1 MKNKFLILLALFGF
15 LANSQTHRFIYD
27 VEYKKDSTST
37 LMTKENWHLDI
48 FATHSDYY
56 SRVFFVA
63 DSLINNNIPFPK
75 EMKLNTSNII
85 SHKKGSQ
92 DFEEYDLL
100 ENTVLNLKS
109 KDSQIW
115 KLSDEKKVINGLTL
129 QKATTNWGKRNWMA
143 WFAKEILFQE
153 GPYKFHGLPG
163 LIVELEDDKGN
174 YKFSLVKSEN
184 FKESQEN
191 QFIEMSKKMGVPVTW
206 EKYKSSKLS
215 YYDSPVNFIKNAIG
229 SSNNSEFFL
238 NDGTVV
244 NSKNQRE
251 INETL
256 RTQLKKFNNPIEL
269 DKAIVYPNK

>member
-1 MKNKFLILLALFGF
+1 MKNKLLILFAFFGF

-37 LMTKENWHLDI
+37 LMTKENWNLDI
-48 FATHSDYY
+48 FVTHSDYY
-56 SRVFFVA
+56 SRDFFVA
-63 DSLINNNIPFPK
+63 DSLINNNIPFPIDI
-75 EMKLNTSNII
+75 KLNTSNII

-92 DFEEYDLL
+92 EFEEYDLL

-109 KDSQIW
+109 KDSQNW

-129 QKATTNWGKRNWMA
+129 QKATTNWGKRNWIA
-143 WFAKEILFQE
+143 WFAKEIPFQE

-163 LIVELEDDKGN
+163 LIVELEDDKEN

-184 FKESQEN
+184 YKESQEN
-191 QFIEMSKKMGVPVTW
+191 QFIEMSKKMSVPVTW

-215 YYDSPVNFIKNAIG
+215 YYDSPVNFIKNASG

-251 INETL
+251 INESL